1 MLDHRE
7 RPQDPAWPAGDAGE
21 PPLAGRDDDDL
32 LAIVSGASRGSEQR
46 EAACQV
52 LVQRYGWLVSSC
64 VQQYSGSPEFRE
76 DLMQVGY
83 VGLLTAINRF
93 DPELGT
99 SLPGYAR
106 PCISGEIKR
115 HFRDKRWQVR
125 VRRPIQELRLRMR
138 EASGELTQQLSRSPR
153 EAELAEFLQVSI
165 EEVREARLADEAF
178 LVRSLDTPLGDSD
191 GDGDGASLGDFLG
204 SDDPGLEQVV
214 DMEALRVVWPSLP
227 EPEQRILMMRYYG
240 GMTQADIGLRLRI
253 SQMQVSRLQARA
265 LRFLRNAMLGQDIP
279 GTA

>member
-7 RPQDPAWPAGDAGE
+7 RPEDPSGPAGSAAE
-21 PPLAGRDDDDL
+21 PPLASREDAEL
-32 LAIVSGASRGSEQR
+32 LAVISTEPLGSDQR

-52 LVQRYGWLVSSC
+52 LVQRYSWLVSSC

-76 DLMQVGY
+76 DLLQVGY

-93 DPELGT
+93 DPELGS

-125 VRRPIQELRLRMR
+125 VRRPVQELRLRMR
-138 EASGELTQQLSRSPR
+138 EAAGELTQQLSRSPR
-153 EAELAEFLQVSI
+153 EAELADFLNVSV
-165 EEVREARLADEAF
+165 EEIREARLADEAF
-178 LVRSLDTPLGDSD
+178 LVRSLDTPLAD
-191 GDGDGASLGDFLG
+191 GDTASLNVFLA
-204 SDDPGLEQVV
+204 SDDPGLEQVI
-214 DMEALRVVWPSLP
+214 DMEALRVVWPQLP

-265 LRFLRNAMLGQDIP
+265 LRFLRNAMLGLDIP
-279 GTA
+279 GTT

>member
-1 MLDHRE
+1 MLDHLD
-7 RPQDPAWPAGDAGE
+7 RPDDRARSAGDASE
-21 PPLAGRDDDDL
+21 PPLASQEDNEL
-32 LAIVSGASRGSEQR
+32 LAIISAAPRGSEQR

-52 LVQRYGWLVSSC
+52 LVQRYSWLVSSC

-93 DPELGT
+93 DPELGS

-125 VRRPIQELRLRMR
+125 VRRPVQELRLRMR
-138 EASGELTQQLSRSPR
+138 EAASELTQQLSRSPR
-153 EAELAEFLQVSI
+153 DDELADFLAVSI
-165 EEVREARLADEAF
+165 EEIREARLADEAF
-178 LVRSLDTPLGDSD
+178 LVRSLDTPLGEDD
-191 GDGDGASLGDFLG
+191 GTSLGDFLAT
-204 SDDPGLEQVV
+204 DDPGLEQVV
-214 DMEALRVVWPSLP
+214 DMEALRVVWPKLP

-240 GMTQADIGLRLRI
+240 GMTQADIGSRLRI

-265 LRFLRNAMLGQDIP
+265 LRFLRNAMLGFDCP
-279 GTA
+279 GMT

>member
-1 MLDHRE
+1 LLNYRE
-7 RPQDPAWPAGDAGE
+7 KPGDFAGPPGSAGE
-21 PPLAGRDDDDL
+21 PPLAGLGDTDL
-32 LAIVSGASRGSEQR
+32 LAIVSAAPRGSEQR

-52 LVQRYGWLVSSC
+52 LVQRYSWLVSSC

-76 DLMQVGY
+76 DLLQVGY

-93 DPELGT
+93 DPELGS

-138 EASGELTQQLSRSPR
+138 EAAGELTQQLSRSPS
-153 EAELAEFLQVSI
+153 EAELADFLAVSI
-165 EEVREARLADEAF
+165 EEIREARLADEAF
-178 LVRSLDTPLGDSD
+178 LVRSLDTPLGD
-191 GDGDGASLGDFLG
+191 GDGASLGDFLAT
-204 SDDPGLEQVV
+204 DDPGLEQVV
-214 DMEALRVVWPSLP
+214 DMEALRVIWPTLP

-240 GMTQADIGLRLRI
+240 GMTQADIGSRLRI

-265 LRFLRNAMLGQDIP
+265 LRFLRHAMLGQDLP
-279 GTA
+279 GTT

>member
-1 MLDHRE
+1 MLDYRE
-7 RPQDPAWPAGDAGE
+7 KPDDAAWPVPGTGE
-21 PPLAGRDDDDL
+21 PPLAGREDAEL
-32 LAIVSGASRGSEQR
+32 LAMVSAAPRGSEQR

-52 LVQRYGWLVSSC
+52 LVQRYSWLVSSC
-64 VQQYSGSPEFRE
+64 VSHYSGSPEFRE

-83 VGLLTAINRF
+83 VGLLTAINRY

-125 VRRPIQELRLRMR
+125 VRRPVQELRLRMR
-138 EASGELTQQLSRSPR
+138 EAAGELTQQLSRSPR
-153 EAELAEFLQVSI
+153 DAELADWLGVSI
-165 EEVREARLADEAF
+165 EEIREARLADEAF
-178 LVRSLDTPLGDSD
+178 LVRSLDTPLAE
-191 GDGDGASLGDFLG
+191 DGASLSDFLA
-204 SDDPGLEQVV
+204 SDDPGLEQVI
-214 DMEALRVVWPSLP
+214 DMEALRVAWPRLP

-253 SQMQVSRLQARA
+253 SQMQVSRLQSRA
-265 LRFLRNAMLGQDIP
+265 LSFLRHAMLGPDIP

>member
-7 RPQDPAWPAGDAGE
+7 RPEDPSRAAGNAAE
-21 PPLAGRDDDDL
+21 PPLASREDAEL
-32 LAIVSGASRGSEQR
+32 LTVISAEPLGSEQR

-52 LVQRYGWLVSSC
+52 LVQRYSWLVSSC

-76 DLMQVGY
+76 DLLQVGY

-93 DPELGT
+93 DPELGS

-138 EASGELTQQLSRSPR
+138 EAAGELTQQLSRSPR
-153 EAELAEFLQVSI
+153 EDELADFLAVSI
-165 EEVREARLADEAF
+165 EDVREARLADEAF
-178 LVRSLDTPLGDSD
+178 LVRSLDTPMGDD
-191 GDGDGASLGDFLG
+191 DGASLGDFLATE
-204 SDDPGLEQVV
+204 DPGLEQVV
-214 DMEALRVVWPSLP
+214 DMEALRVVWPTLP

-240 GMTQADIGLRLRI
+240 GMTQADIGSKLRI

-265 LRFLRNAMLGQDIP
+265 LRFLRNAMLGQDLP
-279 GTA
+279 GTT